1 MDFVYISKLS
11 YPTVALR
18 NFNPYSNSFLPL
30 RKKIVIKSVQHHIYS
45 LNHF

>member
-1 MDFVYISKLS
+1 MYISKLS

-30 RKKIVIKSVQHHIYS
+30 RKKIVIKSI
-45 LNHF
+45 